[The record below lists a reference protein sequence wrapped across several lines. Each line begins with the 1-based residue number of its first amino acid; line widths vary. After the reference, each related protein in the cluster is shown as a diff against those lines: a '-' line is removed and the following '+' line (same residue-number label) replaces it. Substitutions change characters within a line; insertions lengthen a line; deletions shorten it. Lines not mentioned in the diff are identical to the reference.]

1 MKAINIRKYDII
13 CPCISGSKITALCGI
28 GDRIHRVELKNKNI
42 SGLNQK
48 GFFKFCFLFCIAT
61 GICTL
66 LHGLSTTQKTLR
78 TTKICNE
85 TDQSMAKSTE
95 KKISLLFQRCLL
107 IFCKLY
113 THDRFDC
120 SWVTVFSGMLCTTYL
135 APWEDRE
142 HYKEYDKVKAVSFRK
157 KEAGDERVWW
167 THFSPVL
174 YQRATVSHTWVAVS
188 DTVTIIFRDT
198 VNLYL
203 LYWKQ
208 LRIELWSTTFMTV
221 FNFRLQYTSSR
232 SCSLAYASSNAYVA
246 IGKMDEFAEI
256 CKYHLQKLFSIRP
269 VKCFFSAHSCMF
281 ARTG

>member
-1 MKAINIRKYDII
+1 MAWTRKAF
-13 CPCISGSKITALCGI
+13 KILFSFFALQL
-28 GDRIHRVELKNKNI
+28 VYAP
-42 SGLNQK
+42 
-48 GFFKFCFLFCIAT
+48 F
-61 GICTL
+61 
-66 LHGLSTTQKTLR
+66 LSTTQKTLH

-95 KKISLLFQRCLL
+95 KKSLLFQRCLL

-142 HYKEYDKVKAVSFRK
+142 HCKEYDKVKAVSFRK
-157 KEAGDERVWW
+157 KKQVMKETDE
-167 THFSPVL
+167 HISAPFCIKGL
-174 YQRATVSHTWVAVS
+174 LFHTPGLQFLIQSSLFLEILW
-188 DTVTIIFRDT
+188 IYI
-198 VNLYL
+198 YC
-203 LYWKQ
+203 
-208 LRIELWSTTFMTV
+208 IENNRSTTFMTV

-232 SCSLAYASSNAYVA
+232 PSSLAYASSNAYVA

-256 CKYHLQKLFSIRP
+256 CKYHLQKLFSIRS
-269 VKCFFSAHSCMF
+269 VKCFLSVHSCMF

>member
-95 KKISLLFQRCLL
+95 KKN
-107 IFCKLY
+107 KP
-113 THDRFDC
+113 
-120 SWVTVFSGMLCTTYL
+120 TVS
-135 APWEDRE
+135 
-142 HYKEYDKVKAVSFRK
+142 KVSFNFLQ
-157 KEAGDERVWW
+157 A
-167 THFSPVL
+167 L
-174 YQRATVSHTWVAVS
+174 YS
-188 DTVTIIFRDT
+188 
-198 VNLYL
+198 
-203 LYWKQ
+203 
-208 LRIELWSTTFMTV
+208 
-221 FNFRLQYTSSR
+221 
-232 SCSLAYASSNAYVA
+232 
-246 IGKMDEFAEI
+246 
-256 CKYHLQKLFSIRP
+256 
-269 VKCFFSAHSCMF
+269 
-281 ARTG
+281 